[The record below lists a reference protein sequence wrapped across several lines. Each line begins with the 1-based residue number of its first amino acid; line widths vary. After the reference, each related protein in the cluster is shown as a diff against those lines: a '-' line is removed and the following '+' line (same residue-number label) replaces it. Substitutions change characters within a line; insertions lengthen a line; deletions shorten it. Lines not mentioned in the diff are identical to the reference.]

1 LREREKKETK
11 YFASKTVE
19 AKSTEKDLIVY
30 EMENLQ
36 PCTAYTVFMRSG
48 SETEMS
54 VDQTAFVYFT
64 KHADFIQLGAFA
76 DYHQV
81 SDSND
86 FIVDYPAM
94 FVLGLTF
101 LQLQLHLKILFNKIM
116 LRIKKYKKKPFIKSL
131 SNFNHF
137 KIVLRTILI

>member
-1 LREREKKETK
+1 MN
-11 YFASKTVE
+11 KTVE
-19 AKSTEKDLIVY
+19 AKSTEKDLIFY

-36 PCTAYTVFMRSG
+36 PCTAYTFFMRSG

-81 SDSND
+81 SNSNNVID
-86 FIVDYPAM
+86 HRQCLA
-94 FVLGLTF
+94 
-101 LQLQLHLKILFNKIM
+101 
-116 LRIKKYKKKPFIKSL
+116 
-131 SNFNHF
+131 
-137 KIVLRTILI
+137 

>member
-1 LREREKKETK
+1 
-11 YFASKTVE
+11 
-19 AKSTEKDLIVY
+19 
-30 EMENLQ
+30 MENLQ

-116 LRIKKYKKKPFIKSL
+116 LRIKKYKKNRL
-131 SNFNHF
+131 SNFGN
-137 KIVLRTILI
+137 I